1 MYVSPEK
8 VATLLQLDIY
18 RYYNKLFIIETVV
31 KKKYLFIF
39 FLFSVNI
46 ESLVYL
52 YIGFWG

>member
-46 ESLVYL
+46 ESLAYL
-52 YIGFWG
+52 YIGCWG